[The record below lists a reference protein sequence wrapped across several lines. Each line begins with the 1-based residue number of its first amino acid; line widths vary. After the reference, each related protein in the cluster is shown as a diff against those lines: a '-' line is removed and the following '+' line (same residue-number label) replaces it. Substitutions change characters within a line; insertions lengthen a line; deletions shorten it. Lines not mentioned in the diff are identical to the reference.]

1 MDPGLCILAAK
12 LWGGGEL
19 WEEGRGLLARE
30 FKWSKA
36 GNREGV
42 GGVAGVARNKQA
54 INASARFD
62 EAFSL
67 QLSADK
73 CFLVAKEHDDCTR
86 RLADTHDFKVGS
98 TLDLL
103 GVSFSGLELCSFAL
117 PGPSQ
122 QKAGAQ
128 KLDAATF
135 RVAVTSGATGIAAF
149 LDLALSRGGLRQL
162 KARALVC
169 GRLGS
174 LGPFVPCWCVW
185 LLDLAGLEEGALCGF
200 TDYNC
205 YFFEAKRRLVA
216 EQIKMDDKVK
226 ERRQKRWSSP
236 RPVPAHGEKCFVE
249 LSLWVG
255 GGEAGE
261 VELRSC
267 SRDPAQLDLLLQL
280 LLVEPGLHYATNWKG
295 LIWQKAPKE
304 VASELYLETFDLQK
318 DVSFPQ
324 ATLIDGDVYKH
335 ARTNWKGWALSYPPV
350 PRMCSHVLGSGWT
363 DEAQQL
369 LLRWFAAPKKGA
381 KKHLAIQDAE
391 QPASSKKRAIQDV
404 EQPSSSET
412 LASKDVEQRATEDV
426 ENPPEAAVDTN
437 ADECTSSSSSSS
449 SSSSAL
455 PVVDTM
461 GWDSQWHDIWQ
472 QTTALDRRCSG
483 SKKRSQ
489 TLKSLLKSIYVAE
502 RGFEEPDFDS
512 S

>member
-1 MDPGLCILAAK
+1 M
-12 LWGGGEL
+12 
-19 WEEGRGLLARE
+19 
-30 FKWSKA
+30 
-36 GNREGV
+36 
-42 GGVAGVARNKQA
+42 
-54 INASARFD
+54 
-62 EAFSL
+62 FSL
-67 QLSADK
+67 QYS
-73 CFLVAKEHDDCTR
+73 
-86 RLADTHDFKVGS
+86 THMM
-98 TLDLL
+98 L
-103 GVSFSGLELCSFAL
+103 
-117 PGPSQ
+117 
-122 QKAGAQ
+122 
-128 KLDAATF
+128 
-135 RVAVTSGATGIAAF
+135 
-149 LDLALSRGGLRQL
+149 
-162 KARALVC
+162 
-169 GRLGS
+169 
-174 LGPFVPCWCVW
+174 
-185 LLDLAGLEEGALCGF
+185 
-200 TDYNC
+200 
-205 YFFEAKRRLVA
+205 
-216 EQIKMDDKVK
+216 
-226 ERRQKRWSSP
+226 
-236 RPVPAHGEKCFVE
+236 GEKCFVE

-280 LLVEPGLHYATNWKG
+280 LLVEPGQIG
-295 LIWQKAPKE
+295 KAGPFHIP
-304 VASELYLETFDLQK
+304 LY
-318 DVSFPQ
+318 P
-324 ATLIDGDVYKH
+324 GD
-335 ARTNWKGWALSYPPV
+335 
-350 PRMCSHVLGSGWT
+350 RMCSHVLGSGWT
-363 DEAQQL
+363 DDTQQL

-381 KKHLAIQDAE
+381 KKRLAIQDAE

>member
-1 MDPGLCILAAK
+1 
-12 LWGGGEL
+12 
-19 WEEGRGLLARE
+19 
-30 FKWSKA
+30 
-36 GNREGV
+36 
-42 GGVAGVARNKQA
+42 
-54 INASARFD
+54 
-62 EAFSL
+62 
-67 QLSADK
+67 
-73 CFLVAKEHDDCTR
+73 
-86 RLADTHDFKVGS
+86 
-98 TLDLL
+98 
-103 GVSFSGLELCSFAL
+103 
-117 PGPSQ
+117 
-122 QKAGAQ
+122 
-128 KLDAATF
+128 
-135 RVAVTSGATGIAAF
+135 
-149 LDLALSRGGLRQL
+149 
-162 KARALVC
+162 
-169 GRLGS
+169 
-174 LGPFVPCWCVW
+174 
-185 LLDLAGLEEGALCGF
+185 
-200 TDYNC
+200 
-205 YFFEAKRRLVA
+205 
-216 EQIKMDDKVK
+216 
-226 ERRQKRWSSP
+226 
-236 RPVPAHGEKCFVE
+236 EKCFVE

-280 LLVEPGLHYATNWKG
+280 LLVEPGQIG
-295 LIWQKAPKE
+295 KAGPFHIP
-304 VASELYLETFDLQK
+304 LYPGDRYP

-363 DEAQQL
+363 DDTQQL

-381 KKHLAIQDAE
+381 KKRLAIQDAE